1 MRNEPGWKK
10 FTRPGYF
17 EGAWAREDGG
27 GGGGWDRKCLQAA
40 YNSKTIHGIEMK
52 FGRVV
57 GNHKLIDS
65 V

>member
-1 MRNEPGWKK
+1 MNPAGKNSPG
-10 FTRPGYF
+10 PGISRVPGPGRM
-17 EGAWAREDGG
+17 E

>member
-1 MRNEPGWKK
+1 MNPAEKNSPG
-10 FTRPGYF
+10 PGISRVPGPGRM
-17 EGAWAREDGG
+17 EGG